1 MIYGLWFEPE
11 RVVRGTWLHEN
22 RPEWILAA
30 GSEPQ
35 GTYLVNFGLPEVQD
49 YFFDIVREFR
59 GHHTLTR
66 RSRRLGT
73 WLSIRCP
80 AGPYTKVVRCPSP
93 STVAVSLPAAS

>member
-35 GTYLVNFGLPEVQD
+35 GTYLLNFGLPEFQD
-49 YFFDIVREFR
+49 RLLFGTDLCFPGMPIDIVDLLLDWRDTGKITEEVFHKVAR
-59 GHHTLTR
+59 GNAV
-66 RSRRLGT
+66 RL
-73 WLSIRCP
+73 LQ
-80 AGPYTKVVRCPSP
+80 
-93 STVAVSLPAAS
+93 LE